1 MEDTIL
7 KTTTLLS
14 GGRFDQV
21 NIVLT
26 RSIFPED
33 DVVGSKLAIS
43 KPPSK
48 RETIEREEEGAQKE
62 KRREEEKRQQACVRR
77 MKDSQV
83 FSH

>member
-1 MEDTIL
+1 MERAQLRGGYFSWRGHSCGVEDTIL

-14 GGRFDQV
+14 GRRFDQV

-43 KPPSK
+43 ISVSLDTTLSK
-48 RETIEREEEGAQKE
+48 HIGAHGT
-62 KRREEEKRQQACVRR
+62 CCLL
-77 MKDSQV
+77 
-83 FSH
+83 